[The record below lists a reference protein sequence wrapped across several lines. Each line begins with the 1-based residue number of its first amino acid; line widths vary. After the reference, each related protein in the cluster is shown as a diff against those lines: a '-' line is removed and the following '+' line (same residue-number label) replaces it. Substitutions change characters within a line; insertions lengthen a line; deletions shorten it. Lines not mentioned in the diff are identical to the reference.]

1 MECADTSRLRL
12 FFSLFFRVSSLP
24 FFSLF
29 IPTDLSLCAV
39 SSVLLRRFF
48 HRPRPFFSRL
58 KLKLAG
64 QALENRKLHSVPR
77 SFRIESKYFEKNRRA
92 SGAVKR
98 HRNVLPC
105 FHQFFTLSL
114 PVFLSFLFP
123 FPAMAPSLTR

>member
-12 FFSLFFRVSSLP
+12 FFSLFFRVSSPP

-92 SGAVKR
+92 SGLLNAIGT
-98 HRNVLPC
+98 
-105 FHQFFTLSL
+105 FF
-114 PVFLSFLFP
+114 PVFTNFLLYPYLFFFHSSSLSRPWFLP
-123 FPAMAPSLTR
+123 